1 MSKEL
6 TDDDK
11 KYFVNYQPVTKE
23 QFWFTHYNIIKSK
36 FLSEMVKYV
45 SDETYKIS
53 WEVLRVFA
61 EYAQKHFESLT
72 E

>member
-1 MSKEL
+1 MKNEEAS
-6 TDDDK
+6 
-11 KYFVNYQPVTKE
+11 VV
-23 QFWFTHYNIIKSK
+23 WFTHYDIIKTQ

-45 SDETYKIS
+45 SDDTYKIS

>member
-1 MSKEL
+1 MNKEEL
-6 TDDDK
+6 SA
-11 KYFVNYQPVTKE
+11 E
-23 QFWFTHYNIIKSK
+23 WFAHYDIIKSQ
-36 FLSEMVKYV
+36 FLTEMIKYV
-45 SDETYKIS
+45 SDDTYKIS

>member
-1 MSKEL
+1 M
-6 TDDDK
+6 
-11 KYFVNYQPVTKE
+11 KYQNEEVMKIACT
-23 QFWFTHYNIIKSK
+23 WFAHYEIIKSK
-36 FLSEMVKYV
+36 FLEEMVKYV
-45 SDETYKIS
+45 SDDTYKIS